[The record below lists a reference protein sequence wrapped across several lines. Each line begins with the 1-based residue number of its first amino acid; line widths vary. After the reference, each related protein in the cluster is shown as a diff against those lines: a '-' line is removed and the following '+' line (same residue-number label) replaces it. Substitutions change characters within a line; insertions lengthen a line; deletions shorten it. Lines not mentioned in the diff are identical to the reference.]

1 MKTDDP
7 ARSFLQERGCPDDV
21 VRRGLRGLVEA
32 WERTVREV
40 RAGYSLGLD
49 DYLNDMDGRQL
60 IEDLFR
66 NVPAARTPTLAG
78 RVREADALLRQL
90 LQPARECLWGAEA
103 AAAHAW
109 TPEKE
114 WWYFQRPKKAG
125 PELMSD
131 LLADEGRNPRPPAR

>member
-7 ARSFLQERGCPDDV
+7 VRSFLQERGCPDSV

-40 RAGYSLGLD
+40 RAGYPLGLD
-49 DYLNDMDGRQL
+49 DYLNDMDCRQL
-60 IEDLFR
+60 IEDVFR
-66 NVPAARTPTLAG
+66 TIPDARTPTLAG
-78 RVREADALLRQL
+78 RVREADALLRHL

-103 AAAHAW
+103 AAAHGW
-109 TPEKE
+109 MPEKE

-125 PELMSD
+125 PELMAE
-131 LLADEGRNPRPPAR
+131 LPADEGRPPRPR